1 VNPQVILGLLLHMVH
16 VWVWAL
22 YFGSLTYIYARL
34 FPDMRRWLASD
45 ERFET
50 FSLVT
55 GDGLRWWIFGALG
68 ASGLTGVGLA
78 FLRSPAEARRI
89 WWTLVGLKATLWLV
103 TLLVYAYVSYI
114 MWPRRVFVGAD
125 ERPAEQRRFL
135 LVAVLLAALQIGQLL
150 LGIVAH
156 GIVR

>member
-1 VNPQVILGLLLHMVH
+1 MIPGFLLHLAH

-55 GDGLRWWIFGALG
+55 GDRLRWWIFGVLAAAGVTGGGLVLLRPRAGVSG
-68 ASGLTGVGLA
+68 A
-78 FLRSPAEARRI
+78 
-89 WWTLVGLKATLWLV
+89 WWTLVAMKTALWLV
-103 TLLVYAYVSYI
+103 TLLVYAYVSYV
-114 MWPRRVFVGAD
+114 MWPRRVFVAAAD
-125 ERPAEQRRFL
+125 RHAEQRRFL
-135 LVAVLLAALQIGQLL
+135 RVAVILIVLQVGQLV
-150 LGIVAH
+150 LGALAH
-156 GIVR
+156 AS